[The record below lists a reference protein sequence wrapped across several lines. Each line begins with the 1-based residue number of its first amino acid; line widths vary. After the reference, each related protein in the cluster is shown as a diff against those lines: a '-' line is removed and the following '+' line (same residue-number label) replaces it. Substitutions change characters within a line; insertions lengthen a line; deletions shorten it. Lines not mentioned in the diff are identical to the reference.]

1 MFTEKEATVNG
12 LFLTALVAGF
22 RRSSFRKIVSNQ
34 CSPPLFWVKKGE
46 ITKGRIAGKASK
58 ASKASKAKSLSGF
71 SINSVTRLVVSVDP
85 TSLI

>member
-1 MFTEKEATVNG
+1 MFTEKKATVNG

-22 RRSSFRKIVSNQ
+22 RRSSFRKIGSNQ

-46 ITKGRIAGKASK
+46 ITEGRIAG
-58 ASKASKAKSLSGF
+58 KASKAKSLSGF

>member
-58 ASKASKAKSLSGF
+58 AKSLSGF